1 MHFRKGEVEELND
14 VYLGKCNFIADILST
29 PSFSF

>member
-14 VYLGKCNFIADILST
+14 VYLGECNMADILST

>member
-14 VYLGKCNFIADILST
+14 VYLGECNIIADILST
-29 PSFSF
+29 TSFSF